1 MTYKEGTEGTD
12 GTWSLPKTFP
22 GMTRED
28 SYKAVYAPN
37 YVPSSEDN
45 TKLELKSDAQPAT
58 AEYLTCEGK
67 KPINI
72 SFKRDYARIRLYTG
86 GLTGSYKT
94 TFDATAGF
102 KSDDDFN
109 YMESS
114 MSGYTYTFTPDEYDN
129 AYLYGTWRANG
140 AYIMGFNTDFTTYD
154 YLYLGPKYTDYAL
167 SAASSPNKSY
177 VLDLSYATLNLDE
190 ATAAATTVTDWSS
203 VVNAGITKVK
213 MVGAW
218 NSSYRHSFSAI
229 TYTDNAKI
237 TSIDLSGVTGLDN
250 SNLPSSFCSGCS
262 NLSEVK
268 LPNDLK
274 VVNSNMFQ
282 YCSNLKE
289 IDIPSSVTS
298 IGDYAF
304 YGCSSLESIELPQ
317 GLETIYSYA
326 FRNCSSLKKV
336 VCKATTPPKLREA
349 IFDYTPDDKV
359 LYVPDDCVETYKTA
373 DAATSRFVVY
383 VAWKD
388 VFGDNI
394 KSIKELTK
402 DE

>member
-1 MTYKEGTEGTD
+1 M
-12 GTWSLPKTFP
+12 
-22 GMTRED
+22 
-28 SYKAVYAPN
+28 
-37 YVPSSEDN
+37 
-45 TKLELKSDAQPAT
+45 
-58 AEYLTCEGK
+58 
-67 KPINI
+67 
-72 SFKRDYARIRLYTG
+72 
-86 GLTGSYKT
+86 
-94 TFDATAGF
+94 
-102 KSDDDFN
+102 
-109 YMESS
+109 
-114 MSGYTYTFTPDEYDN
+114 
-129 AYLYGTWRANG
+129 
-140 AYIMGFNTDFTTYD
+140 
-154 YLYLGPKYTDYAL
+154 
-167 SAASSPNKSY
+167 
-177 VLDLSYATLNLDE
+177 DLSYVTLNLGE
-190 ATAAATTVTDWSS
+190 ATAAVTDWSS

-250 SNLPSSFCSGCS
+250 SNLPSYFCQVCS

-373 DAATSRFVVY
+373 DAATSRFVIY

-394 KSIKELTK
+394 KPISEMPE